1 MVFRDHPLMRYC
13 SAPSWPPVWVWMGGL
28 GDKYPKG
35 EIGVFRRLE
44 ESYIQP
50 SNKCFLLIDHEESS
64 YMGCLMVNDHA
75 FYTQIVRFL
84 QHCYD
89 RPVAEIGSLDLSY
102 TL

>member
-13 SAPSWPPVWVWMGGL
+13 GAPSWPPVWVWMGGL

-75 FYTQIVRFL
+75 FYT
-84 QHCYD
+84 
-89 RPVAEIGSLDLSY
+89 P
-102 TL
+102 TPK